1 MIETRAL
8 TKHFDGKIAVDNL
21 TLQVGEGE
29 VFGLLGPNG
38 AGKTTTVR
46 MLSCLIAPTSGEA
59 FVGGFK
65 VGRDDRK
72 IRSIV
77 GVLTETPGLFERLSA
92 HKNLEIYAHLYEV
105 EQVAKQVDKYLQLL
119 GLWEQ
124 RHEPVATFS
133 KGMKQ
138 KLAIA
143 RALLHEPKVLFLDE
157 PTAGLD
163 PQMAKVV
170 RDFIVELRQE
180 RRTIFLCTHNL
191 TEAEQLCDRIGVL
204 KTHLLAVDTP
214 ENLRRSLFG
223 RKVVVQVQGEAKA
236 FAEAVRLLPFV
247 RDVSCD
253 GNRLLVS
260 VPDPE
265 GQNPSLVRCLVEAGA
280 EIQFVTEQR
289 HSLEEVY
296 LTLVEER

>member
-1 MIETRAL
+1 MIETRFL
-8 TKHFDGKIAVDNL
+8 TKHFDGKVAVESL

-46 MLSCLIAPTSGEA
+46 MLSCLIAPTAGDA
-59 FVGGFK
+59 FIGGFSIR
-65 VGRDDRK
+65 RDDLK
-72 IRSIV
+72 IRRIV
-77 GVLTETPGLFERLSA
+77 GIVTETPGFFERLSA
-92 HKNLEIYAHLYEV
+92 RKNLEIYARLYEV
-105 EQVAKQVDKYLQLL
+105 EPFAKQVDKYLQLL

-124 RHEPVATFS
+124 QHEPVAVFS

-180 RRTIFLCTHNL
+180 KRTIFLCTHNL

-214 ENLRRSLFG
+214 ENLRHRLFG
-223 RKVVVQVQGEAKA
+223 RQVVVQVQGEAKT
-236 FAEAVRLLPFV
+236 FAKAVRILPFV

-253 GNRLLVS
+253 GNRLIVS
-260 VPDPE
+260 VPNPE
-265 GQNPSLVRCLVEAGA
+265 EQNPSLVRCLVEAGA
-280 EIQFVTEQR
+280 EIQFITEQR

-296 LTLVEER
+296 LTLVKE

>member
-8 TKHFDGKIAVDNL
+8 TKHFDGKVAVDSL

-59 FVGGFK
+59 FVGSFQ
-65 VGRDDRK
+65 VGRDDQQ
-72 IRSIV
+72 IRRIV
-77 GVLTETPGLFERLSA
+77 GILTETPGLFERLSA
-92 HKNLEIYAHLYEV
+92 RKNLEIYARLYEV
-105 EQVAKQVDKYLQLL
+105 EQVKKQVDKYLQLL

-124 RHEPVATFS
+124 QHEPTVIFS

-170 RDFIVELRQE
+170 RNFIAELRQE
-180 RRTIFLCTHNL
+180 GRTIFLCTHNL

-223 RKVVVQVQGEAKA
+223 RQIIVQVKGEANP
-236 FAEAVRLLPFV
+236 FFEALRALSFV
-247 RDVSCD
+247 KDVSCD
-253 GNRLLVS
+253 GSRLTVSLSDPEEQNPLLVRY
-260 VPDPE
+260 
-265 GQNPSLVRCLVEAGA
+265 LVKAGA
-280 EIQFVTEQR
+280 EIQFVTEQK
-289 HSLEEVY
+289 HSLEDVY
-296 LTLVEER
+296 LTLVQEG